1 MFRISSNGKMQ
12 IIRGDTAEFMV
23 DILNRDDTPYELQEG
38 DEVVFSVKNKTSNDD
53 RELIRKNGPYVRI
66 ESSDTSDLPF
76 GKYYYDVQV
85 RFADGS
91 IDTIIPRNVFEIM
104 EEVTR

>member
-38 DEVVFSVKNKTSNDD
+38 DNVVFSVKNKTLDD

-66 ESSDTSDLPF
+66 EPSDTSNLPF
-76 GKYYYDVQV
+76 GRYYYDVQV
-85 RFADGS
+85 SFADGS
-91 IDTIIPRNVFEIM
+91 VDTIIPRNVFEII